1 MRDAI
6 AEYQA
11 VAEAAQ
17 KWCGEKGVASL
28 SVTCAPCDEQMY
40 QALGFQI
47 PLGRTYAYPA
57 SGD

>member
-1 MRDAI
+1 ML
-6 AEYQA
+6 
-11 VAEAAQ
+11 AEAAQ
-17 KWCGEKGVASL
+17 KWCREEGVASL